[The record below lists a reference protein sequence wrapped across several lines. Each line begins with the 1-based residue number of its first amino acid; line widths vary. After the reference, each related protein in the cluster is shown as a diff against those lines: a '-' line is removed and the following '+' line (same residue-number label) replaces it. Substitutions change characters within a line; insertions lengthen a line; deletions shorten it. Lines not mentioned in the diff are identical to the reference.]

1 MTKNCLRTV
10 TACLVRGHTVSSNG
24 SVMLRVQ
31 DPTYCP
37 ILNPLPYLIPIP
49 KPRTRIP
56 NPNRSGGRTNGL
68 VTCPYKYAPLV
79 ACEQVK
85 LHHSKITVAHAST
98 YYSGFVARAKQS

>member
-1 MTKNCLRTV
+1 VLRR
-10 TACLVRGHTVSSNG
+10 LSR
-24 SVMLRVQ
+24 
-31 DPTYCP
+31 P
-37 ILNPLPYLIPIP
+37 NPNPDSPIPIP
-49 KPRTRIP
+49 SP

-85 LHHSKITVAHAST
+85 LHHSKITVAHAYT